1 MTLRALATMLASTL
15 ATMLALRAG
24 AAQAAP
30 QAEANFD
37 LGRMYRNGAGVARDS
52 VRAFALIDSAAR
64 DGLPAAMFIA
74 SSMLAAGEGTSRD
87 VALARRWLEAAAELE
102 NPEAMQQLAM
112 HLREGAPGY
121 QRDEPRAARL
131 LDELAHAMKHRAQ
144 D

>member
-1 MTLRALATMLASTL
+1 MMRRSLVA
-15 ATMLALRAG
+15 MLALCAA

-30 QAEANFD
+30 RAAANFD
-37 LGRMYRNGAGVARDS
+37 LGRMYRNGAGVVRDS
-52 VRAFALIDSAAR
+52 PRAFALIDSAAR

-74 SSMLAAGEGTSRD
+74 SLMLATGEGTVRD
-87 VALARRWLEAAAELE
+87 AASSRRWLEAAAELE

-121 QRDEPRAARL
+121 ERDEPRAARL